1 MRFFTSFRD
10 LDFFL
15 LLFEENPMRGIVILC
30 LALAFAVGGS
40 LIIAHKQSK

>member
-10 LDFFL
+10 LDFLL

-30 LALAFAVGGS
+30 LALVFAVGGS

>member
-15 LLFEENPMRGIVILC
+15 SLFEDNPMRGIIILC
-30 LALAFAVGGS
+30 LALVFAVGGS
-40 LIIAHKQSK
+40 LIFAHKNSK